1 MSVFGFDVDP
11 ALVSIVEG
19 RASKRDALDQLIGV
33 MSRNALIAD
42 PESFQQAV
50 HERERAMSTGIGDG
64 VAIPHV
70 RLPGLAEIMVGI
82 GVAPEGIDYTTLDRK
97 PVYLMILLATP
108 EGADRDYLRRLAQ
121 IMAALRNDDYLVPR
135 LAACT
140 DPQSIADLL
149 NASPSHS

>member
-11 ALVSIVEG
+11 ALVTIIEG
-19 RASKRDALDQLIGV
+19 RVSKRDALDQLIAV
-33 MSRNALIAD
+33 MSRNPLIAD
-42 PESFQQAV
+42 PEAFQLAV

-97 PVYLMILLATP
+97 PVYLMLLLATP

-121 IMAALRNDDYLVPR
+121 IMAALRSDDNLVPR
-135 LAACT
+135 LAGCT
-140 DPQSIADLL
+140 DNESIARIL
-149 NASPSHS
+149 NFQPGQS